1 MKTEWFS
8 NTGKTNL
15 KVISKESKIW
25 LLIETSYLLSIITHV
40 TAWLHKSSVLSE
52 DFLSRFHSTWD
63 NSSLFYAAD
72 LSFDVAVWTCRSEL
86 TYAAIIVFVIFLVT
100 QYLDIRN
107 KNFWMKS
114 FFVSLLCFVLIY
126 GLLYWAMRYMSIMW
140 IIEM

>member
-15 KVISKESKIW
+15 KAISKESKIW

-72 LSFDVAVWTCRSEL
+72 LYFML
-86 TYAAIIVFVIFLVT
+86 QIFLLMS
-100 QYLDIRN
+100 QYELVDQ
-107 KNFWMKS
+107 S
-114 FFVSLLCFVLIY
+114 
-126 GLLYWAMRYMSIMW
+126 
-140 IIEM
+140 